1 MSFRRK
7 AFRRRSL
14 LHAAGILEQKSE
26 HPLAK
31 AVLAYVKEQAGAK
44 AQSGRKRASA
54 AGGASGG
61 ADGLEDM
68 LTDFMALPGN
78 GPTGVRDG
86 RRLYGGNLIFIEQH
100 VKVPDAMKRQAEQ
113 LAMQGKTP
121 LFLQR
126 MKVARRNRR
135 GGCHQGGQPACGG
148 RTAEHGNLC
157 GDADRRQ

>member
-1 MSFRRK
+1 MQIVALDKTGTITSGEPRVTDVLP
-7 AFRRRSL
+7 AEGVPAEEL

-44 AQSGRKRASA
+44 AQSGGKRASA

-78 GPTGVRDG
+78 GLTGVRDG
-86 RRLYGGNLIFIEQH
+86 RRLS
-100 VKVPDAMKRQAEQ
+100 
-113 LAMQGKTP
+113 
-121 LFLQR
+121 
-126 MKVARRNRR
+126 
-135 GGCHQGGQPACGG
+135 
-148 RTAEHGNLC
+148 
-157 GDADRRQ
+157 RRQSPSLSSST

>member
-7 AFRRRSL
+7 AFRQEEL

-44 AQSGRKRASA
+44 AQSGGKRASA

-78 GPTGVRDG
+78 GLTGVRDG
-86 RRLYGGNLIFIEQH
+86 RRLYGGNLIFIEAAREGVRMH
-100 VKVPDAMKRQAEQ
+100 EAAGRA
-113 LAMQGKTP
+113 LAMQARRRC
-121 LFLQR
+121 FLQR
-126 MKVARRNRR
+126 MRSCSA
-135 GGCHQGGQPACGG
+135 
-148 RTAEHGNLC
+148 
-157 GDADRRQ
+157 